1 MADATALDVPADL
14 AQVAEEKGIP
24 LDLVRRGLALGFP
37 ADAIKGQLGMPGV
50 TAEAAEQFISEQER
64 IRAGGEITIPPELL
78 DVAQKHEWPESLV
91 KRALALGAGHG
102 HSVDDDGATPGRDR
116 AGGGPALHPLL
127 RARAPVRGHH
137 RQVAARNVVWVPRS
151 QVIPFDRC
159 FRLRAPV

>member
-64 IRAGGEITIPPELL
+64 IRAGGEITIPQELL
-78 DVAQKHEWPESLV
+78 EVAQKHEWPESHAYGIEIGRAHARTPATSASRMSPSPCQKERYQAIRPLV
-91 KRALALGAGHG
+91 L
-102 HSVDDDGATPGRDR
+102 
-116 AGGGPALHPLL
+116 
-127 RARAPVRGHH
+127 
-137 RQVAARNVVWVPRS
+137 
-151 QVIPFDRC
+151 
-159 FRLRAPV
+159 